1 MHDRIGKKNS
11 SFVTILK
18 KFNVV
23 NVSLGRIPF
32 KHLNVFLVAL
42 NLNAFEHSILTNIKK

>member
-23 NVSLGRIPF
+23 NVSHGRIPF
-32 KHLNVFLVAL
+32 KHLDVFHVASK
-42 NLNAFEHSILTNIKK
+42 LNAFEHSILTNIKK